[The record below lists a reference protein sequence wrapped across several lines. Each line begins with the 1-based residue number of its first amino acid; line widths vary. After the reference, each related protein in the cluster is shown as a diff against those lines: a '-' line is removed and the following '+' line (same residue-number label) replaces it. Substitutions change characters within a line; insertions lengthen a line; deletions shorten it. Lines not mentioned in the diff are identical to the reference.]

1 LSLAFS
7 FSFIKNIVNHFEIT
21 KLLLDRTYR
30 HTKGN
35 LRLDELG
42 GGNITA
48 SIWLLN
54 YVTTKQLLVVV
65 VHNNKCTTT
74 IRFFNQVAPHCPT
87 NVEIVSYTLLVVL
100 WITHSLVESLKM
112 ICGAHLTA
120 IVLFLF
126 HIIGCSY
133 DLRRSYGL
141 VNGPYS
147 ALEHNIPMFIKV
159 ISYSMW
165 NLLTYTSTS
174 RTEQIGT
181 WT

>member
-87 NVEIVSYTLLVVL
+87 NVEIVSYSTCCLVNHSLTSWVFENDMWCSFDSNCIIPISHHRLFLWSPTILRFGQWSLLCSTAQQPNVYPLLLSKNRVIMLYNLVV
-100 WITHSLVESLKM
+100 
-112 ICGAHLTA
+112 
-120 IVLFLF
+120 
-126 HIIGCSY
+126 IIKIW
-133 DLRRSYGL
+133 L
-141 VNGPYS
+141 
-147 ALEHNIPMFIKV
+147 
-159 ISYSMW
+159 
-165 NLLTYTSTS
+165 
-174 RTEQIGT
+174 
-181 WT
+181 